1 MPKALYVVKSS
12 LNTNT
17 PTRTAVRG
25 SNAPNKEVNVGPANF
40 TAFTNVILEIAVAR
54 KCQSPNIEPS
64 DYIGFPT
71 DPLIIEKSSQ
81 QKEQGS
87 QPHHI
92 TS

>member
-40 TAFTNVILEIAVAR
+40 
-54 KCQSPNIEPS
+54 KPSP
-64 DYIGFPT
+64 T
-71 DPLIIEKSSQ
+71 
-81 QKEQGS
+81 
-87 QPHHI
+87 
-92 TS
+92 

>member
-40 TAFTNVILEIAVAR
+40 TAFTNVIL
-54 KCQSPNIEPS
+54 
-64 DYIGFPT
+64 T
-71 DPLIIEKSSQ
+71 
-81 QKEQGS
+81 
-87 QPHHI
+87 
-92 TS
+92 

>member
-40 TAFTNVILEIAVAR
+40 TAFTNVGTFIKYYKISQLIHTQSIA
-54 KCQSPNIEPS
+54 N
-64 DYIGFPT
+64 
-71 DPLIIEKSSQ
+71 
-81 QKEQGS
+81 
-87 QPHHI
+87 
-92 TS
+92 

>member
-40 TAFTNVILEIAVAR
+40 TAFTNVILEIAVAGSA
-54 KCQSPNIEPS
+54 SPPIS
-64 DYIGFPT
+64 VSYTHLTLPT
-71 DPLIIEKSSQ
+71 NSRV
-81 QKEQGS
+81 
-87 QPHHI
+87 
-92 TS
+92 

>member
-40 TAFTNVILEIAVAR
+40 TAFTNVILEIAVAG
-54 KCQSPNIEPS
+54 SADIEPS
-64 DYIGFPT
+64 DYIGFQT
-71 DPLIIEKSSQ
+71 DPLLIEKSSQ

-87 QPHHI
+87 QSHHI

>member
-40 TAFTNVILEIAVAR
+40 TAFTNVILGV
-54 KCQSPNIEPS
+54 SPT
-64 DYIGFPT
+64 F
-71 DPLIIEKSSQ
+71 
-81 QKEQGS
+81 
-87 QPHHI
+87 
-92 TS
+92 TSNVTLR

>member
-40 TAFTNVILEIAVAR
+40 TAFTNVIL
-54 KCQSPNIEPS
+54 
-64 DYIGFPT
+64 
-71 DPLIIEKSSQ
+71 
-81 QKEQGS
+81 GS
-87 QPHHI
+87 QLQEVPVLRYRAK
-92 TS
+92 

>member
-40 TAFTNVILEIAVAR
+40 TAFTNVILEIAVAGSA
-54 KCQSPNIEPS
+54 SPR
-64 DYIGFPT
+64 YRA
-71 DPLIIEKSSQ
+71 K
-81 QKEQGS
+81 
-87 QPHHI
+87 
-92 TS
+92 